1 MKTVLNEIFSPQIW
15 YNQIFT
21 RVCHCLCQTTAQP
34 TVVSQKR
41 EFNIKWKHL
50 LSLYLWLSFSLS
62 LSLFFFTFFLELVI
76 CLSTN
81 LCSAPFNSFNH
92 LVWGCIVDTKADGLC
107 QMLFLTLKPNNKT
120 KLTMA
125 GEWVYLKTKQCC
137 YFCGSCKSNT

>member
-1 MKTVLNEIFSPQIW
+1 MRYFPLRYGIIRFSLVCVIACARPLHSPQWFLRKESLILNE
-15 YNQIFT
+15 
-21 RVCHCLCQTTAQP
+21 
-34 TVVSQKR
+34 
-41 EFNIKWKHL
+41 NICSLSTYDFHL
-50 LSLYLWLSFSLS
+50 VSLS
-62 LSLFFFTFFLELVI
+62 LSFFFTFFLELGI

-125 GEWVYLKTKQCC
+125 GE
-137 YFCGSCKSNT
+137 